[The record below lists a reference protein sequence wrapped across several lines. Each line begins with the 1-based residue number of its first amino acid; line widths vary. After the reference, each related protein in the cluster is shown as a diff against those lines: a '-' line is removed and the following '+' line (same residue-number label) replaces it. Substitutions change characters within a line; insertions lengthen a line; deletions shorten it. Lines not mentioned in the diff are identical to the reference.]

1 MGRENILL
9 LACLYYCCP
18 FDIGISVSMG
28 VGHILKFYIKVF
40 FRSGKDLSGELYCI
54 WTSLNGMDLISV
66 GIESFNQTF
75 RDTSFYTVQAKCVD
89 SDRLV
94 IYGTVS

>member
-40 FRSGKDLSGELYCI
+40 FSVRQG
-54 WTSLNGMDLISV
+54 SV
-66 GIESFNQTF
+66 GGAILYMDKS
-75 RDTSFYTVQAKCVD
+75 
-89 SDRLV
+89 
-94 IYGTVS
+94 